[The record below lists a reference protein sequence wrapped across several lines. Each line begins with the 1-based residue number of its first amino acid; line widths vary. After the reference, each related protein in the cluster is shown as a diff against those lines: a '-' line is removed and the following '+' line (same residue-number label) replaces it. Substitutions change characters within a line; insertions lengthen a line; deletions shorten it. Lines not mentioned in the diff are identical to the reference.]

1 MNPFHYNVTS
11 SITSAV
17 LVVYIQVSALGVV
30 GTRYSP
36 HSSLEISCP
45 MAIRQI
51 SRHRDHYKHL
61 AVLNGAAAPDSV
73 ISRALLR
80 SF

>member
-17 LVVYIQVSALGVV
+17 VVVYLQVSALGAV

-45 MAIRQI
+45 MTIRQI
-51 SRHRDHYKHL
+51 SRHRDLYKHL
-61 AVLNGAAAPDSV
+61 PVPKGVAAPDSV